1 MIDPDVINSLTNP
14 LLQILVLAL
23 IGGLLGTFINWA
35 TLQWG
40 YQKWAYSPWSRP
52 APGTTPRQLADY
64 LPVFGWLWIRR
75 DSEIHGRTFWIRPF
89 LVELAWVIGLP
100 CFYLWEMQGGLVGF
114 TVVPE
119 PAWGEIW
126 FWGHSIL
133 IVLMCIAT
141 LIDLD
146 QRLIPDWITIPGAII
161 GLAIASLFP
170 TFRLPVMASQG
181 ASLESLTFMSPDPV
195 STWQASSTGCLVG
208 LLIFSIWA
216 FALYPKL
223 IPRQW
228 HLRSWMLTAA
238 SMVRFWKR
246 KPLKVHRYLRQQAI
260 TITVIWLTGIVL
272 MPIAWHWLP
281 GNIDSLFGALVG
293 MGFAG
298 MLVWLIR
305 IIGSHALGQEAMGF
319 GDVTLMAM
327 IGAFLGWQAS
337 LLVFAF
343 APFAGLIV
351 TAANFILTRDNELA
365 FGPYLCLSAL
375 GILLFWPLIWGWAA
389 TSIFAVGPVFLF
401 TVLVV
406 ALVLFAGMLFVIRLG
421 KEKASSPVKED

>member
-1 MIDPDVINSLTNP
+1 MINSFTNP

-35 TLQWG
+35 TLRWG
-40 YQKWAYSPWSRP
+40 YEKWNYSPWTK
-52 APGTTPRQLADY
+52 PGPDMKPRRLADY
-64 LPVFGWLWIRR
+64 LPVVGWLWLRR
-75 DSEIHGRTFWIRPF
+75 NSDTHGKTFWIRPF
-89 LVELAWVIGLP
+89 LVELFWVIGLP
-100 CFYLWEMQGGLVGF
+100 CFFLWEMQGGLVGF
-114 TVVPE
+114 QMSPQ

-126 FWGHSIL
+126 FWGHSML
-133 IVLMCIAT
+133 IALMFIAT

-146 QRLIPDWITIPGAII
+146 QRLIPDGITVPGAMI
-161 GLAIASLFP
+161 GLLMASVFP
-170 TFRLPVMASQG
+170 SFRLPELVSHGNRSQTF
-181 ASLESLTFMSPDPV
+181 ESLTFMSPDPL
-195 STWQASSTGCLVG
+195 STWQLSPWGCLFG
-208 LLIFSIWA
+208 LLIFSVWA

-228 HLRSWMLTAA
+228 NLQACLLTCA

-246 KPLKVHRYLRQQAI
+246 KPLKVHRYLRRQAI
-260 TITVIWLTGIVL
+260 TITVIWLIGIVL
-272 MPIAWHWLP
+272 IPIAWSAMP
-281 GNIDSLFGALVG
+281 ENINSLFGALVG
-293 MGFAG
+293 LGFAG

-327 IGAFLGWQAS
+327 IGAFLGWQAA

-365 FGPYLCLSAL
+365 FGPYLCLSSL
-375 GILLFWPLIWGWAA
+375 GVLLFWPLVWGWAA
-389 TSIFAVGPVFLF
+389 PSIFAVGPIFLF

-421 KEKASSPVKED
+421 KETTNSSSEEA